1 VRVGIT
7 TSVIQ
12 RGQTGIAQYV
22 FALLRALIERGT
34 HEYTLFVLEED
45 LKLFEFASSKVEIV
59 KIEERYRSP
68 CNDILWHQMVLPG
81 LARILRLDLLH
92 VPSYRRMIW
101 SAPCPLMATIHDL
114 AVFSVQAKYDWK
126 RMFYGR
132 VVAARL
138 ARRQSRILAISEN
151 TARDIVRFFKIPR
164 DLLSVVHSGLD
175 HKRFFPS
182 DVVTAKRF
190 CAEKLR
196 LDQPF
201 FLYVSRLEHPAKNH
215 VRLIEAFDRF
225 KAVTG
230 LPWLL
235 TLAGEDWHGASAI
248 HQAIQNSPNA
258 KDIRCIGFV
267 NDALLP
273 ELYRA
278 AEVFVYPSLYEGFG
292 MPPLEAMACG
302 CPAISS
308 TRGSLGEVVGN
319 AAAVVEPE
327 DINSLSSQMCAVST
341 APAVR
346 EQMREAGLAQA
357 KRFDWTQTAAGTVEA
372 YERAA
377 TRH

>member
-12 RGQTGIAQYV
+12 RGHTGVAQYV
-22 FALLRALIERGT
+22 FALVRALIERGT

-45 LKLFEFASSKVEIV
+45 LGLFEFASGKVEIV
-59 KIEERYRSP
+59 KIEERYRPP
-68 CNDILWHQMVLPG
+68 CKDILWHQFVLPG

-101 SAPCPLMATIHDL
+101 SAPCPVMATIHDL
-114 AVFSVQAKYDWK
+114 AVFSVREKYDWK

-151 TARDIVRFFKIPR
+151 TAQDIVRFFRIPR
-164 DLLSVVHSGLD
+164 DRLDVVHSGLD
-175 HKRFFPS
+175 HKRFFPG
-182 DVVTAKRF
+182 DAARAKLL
-190 CAEKLR
+190 CAEKFG
-196 LDQPF
+196 LDRPF

-215 VRLIEAFDRF
+215 VRLVEAFDRF
-225 KAVTG
+225 KATTG
-230 LPWLL
+230 SPWLL
-235 TLAGEDWHGASAI
+235 AFAGEDWHDAIAI
-248 HQAIQNSPNA
+248 HQAIQSSPNCR
-258 KDIRCIGFV
+258 DIRCTGFV

-273 ELYRA
+273 DLYRA

-302 CPAISS
+302 CPVICSA
-308 TRGSLGEVVGN
+308 RGALGEVVGN

-327 DINSLSSQMCAVST
+327 DVNALASQLCAVSMS
-341 APAVR
+341 PAVR
-346 EQMREAGLAQA
+346 EQMRKAGLAQA
-357 KRFDWTQTAAGTVEA
+357 KRFDWSESAAGTLEV

-377 TRH
+377 MRH